1 MRKLDIINAVSTKT
15 GMHKVDVITC
25 LDAILNEIKES
36 LAEDKN
42 VYLRGF
48 GSFVIKT
55 RKSKIGRNIRLQ
67 TSVIIPEK
75 KIISLKASPELLE
88 SINKVAKK
96 ELEESADAVVGKFEE
111 AY

>member
-75 KIISLKASPELLE
+75 RIITLKASPELIE
-88 SINKVAKK
+88 SINKTSTKQLENSFDAIVGK
-96 ELEESADAVVGKFEE
+96 LEEVH
-111 AY
+111 